1 MKFPFDVIHDK
12 YGIGEAREIV
22 CKGENRYVKIFFY
35 DDESVKEFIY
45 PDQFV
50 FHITALDDEIHKE
63 ILKTIGSSI
72 DPAPV
77 RASKVL
83 SEGIII
89 GKRGID
95 VYDICC
101 DYFGWDKGKRSFF
114 DKHGIMYAYKVTP
127 ERYSVWMIV
136 HNSLV
141 EPSYNGV
148 SSWYN
153 VVKGDT
159 LEEIWFTDD
168 RGSAKVSDISIR
180 VTFLKTKD
188 GYMFK
193 GVYKLSD
200 AELREI
206 NGQHRMVKIYKM
218 ISNKYPTRPE
228 WM

>member
-1 MKFPFDVIHDK
+1 MINCPFDVTHEILGKGRALNFVKRGNEIFVRILFGKSPAKEFSVLQFLKNLHADDK
-12 YGIGEAREIV
+12 KIQDEIV
-22 CKGENRYVKIFFY
+22 SRKQNIEWTSPLVLTEGR
-35 DDESVKEFIY
+35 
-45 PDQFV
+45 
-50 FHITALDDEIHKE
+50 
-63 ILKTIGSSI
+63 ILYKTGRETYNMCS
-72 DPAPV
+72 
-77 RASKVL
+77 
-83 SEGIII
+83 
-89 GKRGID
+89 
-95 VYDICC
+95 
-101 DYFGWDKGKRSFF
+101 DYFGWDIGSAGAFNPQ
-114 DKHGIMYAYKVTP
+114 GIMYAQKVTP

-159 LEEIWFTDD
+159 LEEIWFTDE
-168 RGSAKVSDISIR
+168 RGSAKVTDISIR
-180 VTFLKTKD
+180 VTFLKTRD

-206 NGQHRMVKIYKM
+206 NGQRRIVKIYKM